1 MSRSEFAALLV
12 LAALAALAGCER
24 YPSGGDLRIRTDM
37 VDQPSF
43 RPQEDPR
50 PLPPGAIPLAGGEIP
65 AQGEALFRIYCTP
78 CHGVSGRGDG
88 PVAAKI
94 PKPADLT
101 DPKYAREKDDFFF
114 RVITTGGV
122 IMPPQAE
129 SLALAERRAVV
140 QYLRKL
146 QRP

>member
-1 MSRSEFAALLV
+1 MSRSEFAALLL
-12 LAALAALAGCER
+12 LAVLAGCER
-24 YPSGGDLRIRTDM
+24 YPSGGDIRIRTDM

-50 PLPPGAIPLAGGEIP
+50 PLPPGAIPLAGREMP

-88 PVAAKI
+88 PVAARI

-101 DPKYAREKDDFFF
+101 DPKYARQKDDFFY

-129 SLALAERRAVV
+129 SLAPAERRRVV
-140 QYLRKL
+140 QYLRRL
-146 QRP
+146 ERP

>member
-1 MSRSEFAALLV
+1 MSKSEIAALLL
-12 LAALAALAGCER
+12 LAVLAGCER
-24 YPSGGDLRIRTDM
+24 YPSGGDIRIRTDM

-50 PLPPGAIPLAGGEIP
+50 PLPPGAIPVAGREMP

-101 DPKYAREKDDFFF
+101 DPKYAREKDDFFL
-114 RVITTGGV
+114 RVITRGGV

-129 SLALAERRAVV
+129 SLAPAERRAVV